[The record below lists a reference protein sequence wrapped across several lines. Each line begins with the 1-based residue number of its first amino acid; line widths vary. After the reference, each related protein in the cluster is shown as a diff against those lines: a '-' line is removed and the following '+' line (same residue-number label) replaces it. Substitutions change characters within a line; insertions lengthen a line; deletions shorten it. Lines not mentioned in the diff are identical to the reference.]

1 MSTGADTAGLDT
13 TGLLAAARAWQEQDP
28 DPETRDELEAL
39 VASASGG
46 DAAALA
52 DLHSRFDTRLA
63 FGTAG
68 LRGEIAAG
76 PNRMNRVLVSQ
87 AAAGF
92 ARWLLEHADGGT
104 PSVVIGYD
112 GRKNSDVFARDT
124 AELMAGA
131 GVRAVLLPRLLPTPV
146 LAFAVRHLDVSAGVM
161 VTASHNPPNDNG
173 YKVYLGGLDHGSQ
186 IVSPT
191 DAEIAARILEV
202 AAGSVL
208 DLPRSE
214 QYEIASDDVE
224 RAYIE
229 ATAGVATTEAPRDA
243 VSFAYTA
250 MHGVGWRTAR
260 EVFAAAGFAEPRVV
274 AAQIDPDP
282 AFPTVSF
289 PNPEEPG
296 AMDLAFETAR
306 AAGVDLVIANDP
318 DADRL
323 AVAIPDPTSDQGYRR
338 LSGNEVGALL
348 GWRAAELAEASA
360 GDGAVEGVLACSIV
374 SSPALAAVARA
385 YRLDFADTLTG
396 FKWVSRA
403 PGLIFGFEEALGYL
417 VNPGTVRDKDGISA
431 ATALLDLAAT
441 LAARGQTIADRLDAF
456 AERFGYFASDQIS
469 IRVTDLSRI
478 GEIMAALRA
487 TPPSRLGDVRVEQID
502 DLRDGFEGLPP
513 SDVLRILLAD
523 GSRVMVRP
531 SGTEPKL
538 KIYIDAASDEG
549 TVDERRATAT
559 ARVAALATAMRA
571 LTA

>member
-1 MSTGADTAGLDT
+1 MTTEHTVSTKDTPQ
-13 TGLLAAARAWQEQDP
+13 LLEEARAWLAQDP
-28 DPETRDELEAL
+28 DPETRAELDSLIVAAEAG
-39 VASASGG
+39 SAE
-46 DAAALA
+46 AVA
-52 DLHSRFDTRLA
+52 DLHSRFDERLA

-76 PNRMNRVLVSQ
+76 PNRMNRVLVAQ

-92 ARWLLEHADGGT
+92 ARWLLEHAEGGT

-131 GVRAVLLPRLLPTPV
+131 GIRAVLLPRLLPTPV
-146 LAFAVRHLDVSAGVM
+146 LAFAVRHLEASAGVM

-173 YKVYLGGLDHGSQ
+173 YKVYLGGEDHGSQ
-186 IVSPT
+186 IVPPV
-191 DAEIAARILEV
+191 DAEIAAHILDV
-202 AAGSVL
+202 ATGSVA
-208 DLPRSE
+208 DLPRSDRYEVAPDDFE
-214 QYEIASDDVE
+214 Q
-224 RAYIE
+224 AYID
-229 ATAGVATTEAPRDA
+229 ATVAVASSPAPRDA
-243 VSFAYTA
+243 VPFVYTA

-260 EVFAAAGFAEPRVV
+260 EVFARAGFAAPTPV

-282 AFPTVSF
+282 AFPTVAF

-296 AMDLAFETAR
+296 AMDLSFATAR
-306 AAGVDLVIANDP
+306 DSGADLIIANDP

-323 AVAIPDPTSDQGYRR
+323 AVAIPDRASADGYRR

-348 GWRAAELAEASA
+348 GWRAAELATASA
-360 GDGAVEGVLACSIV
+360 DERGAFGTLACSIV

-403 PGLIFGFEEALGYL
+403 PGLVYGYEEALGYL

-431 ATALLDLAAT
+431 AVAFLDLANA
-441 LAARGQTIADRLDAF
+441 LAADGVTIAQQLDAF
-456 AERFGYFASDQIS
+456 AERFGFFASDQIS
-469 IRVTDLSRI
+469 LRVTELSRI
-478 GEIMAALRA
+478 GEIMAALRSA
-487 TPPSRLGDVRVEQID
+487 PPSHLGDVRVTQID
-502 DLRDGFEGLPP
+502 DLRDGFGGLPP
-513 SDVLRILLAD
+513 SDVLRILLED

-538 KIYIDAASDEG
+538 KIYIDASSDEG
-549 TVDERRATAT
+549 TVEERRATAT
-559 ARVAALATAMRA
+559 ARVTALAEAMRL

>member
-1 MSTGADTAGLDT
+1 MSDTARLIAD
-13 TGLLAAARAWQEQDP
+13 ARAWLAQDP
-28 DPETRDELEAL
+28 DPETRQELDDL
-39 VASASGG
+39 I
-46 DAAALA
+46 AAAEAGSAEAVA

-68 LRGEIAAG
+68 LRGEVAAG
-76 PNRMNRVLVSQ
+76 PNRMNRVLVAQ

-92 ARWLLEHADGGT
+92 ARWLLEHAERGT

-131 GVRAVLLPRLLPTPV
+131 GVRAILLPRLLPTPV

-173 YKVYLGGLDHGSQ
+173 YKVYLGGTDNGSQ

-191 DAEIAARILEV
+191 DAEIAAHILEV
-202 AAGSVL
+202 AAGSVA

-214 QYEIASDDVE
+214 QYEVASEDVE

-229 ATAGVATTEAPRDA
+229 ATAAVATTTAPRDA

-250 MHGVGWRTAR
+250 MHGVGWRTAQA
-260 EVFAAAGFAEPRVV
+260 VFRAAGFAEPTVV
-274 AAQIDPDP
+274 TAQRDPDP
-282 AFPTVSF
+282 AFPTVAF

-296 AMDLAFETAR
+296 AMDLAFATAR
-306 AAGVDLVIANDP
+306 EAGVDLVIANDP

-323 AVAIPDPTSDQGYRR
+323 AVAIPDASSADGYRR

-348 GWRAAELAEASA
+348 GWRAAELASAAA
-360 GDGAVEGVLACSIV
+360 GDSAPFGVLACSIV
-374 SSPALAAVARA
+374 SSPALAAVAAA
-385 YRLDFADTLTG
+385 YHLDFADTLTG

-403 PGLIFGFEEALGYL
+403 PGLIYGYEEALGYL

-431 ATALLDLAAT
+431 AIALLDLVST
-441 LAARGQTIADRLDAF
+441 LAADGTTFGDRLDAF
-456 AERFGYFASDQIS
+456 AERFGFFASDQIS

-478 GEIMAALRA
+478 GEIMSALRSN
-487 TPPSRLGDVRVEQID
+487 PPARLGEVAVERID
-502 DLRDGFEGLPP
+502 DLSDGFEGLPP
-513 SDVLRILLAD
+513 SDVLRIRLAD

-538 KIYIDAASDEG
+538 KIYIDASSDEG
-549 TVDERRATAT
+549 SVAERRATAT
-559 ARVAALATAMRA
+559 ARVAALADAMRS
-571 LTA
+571 LTR

>member
-1 MSTGADTAGLDT
+1 VTPALDTAD
-13 TGLLAAARAWQEQDP
+13 LLAAARAWQAQDP
-28 DPETRDELEAL
+28 DPETRLELEAL
-39 VASASGG
+39 I
-46 DAAALA
+46 AAAADGSVDALA

-76 PNRMNRVLVSQ
+76 PNRMNRVLVAQ

-92 ARWLLEHADGGT
+92 ARWLLEHAEGGA

-173 YKVYLGGLDHGSQ
+173 YKVYLGGDDHGSQ

-191 DAEIAARILEV
+191 DGEIAAHILAV
-202 AAGSVL
+202 AAGSVA

-229 ATAGVATTEAPRDA
+229 ATARVATTTTPRDA

-260 EVFAAAGFAEPRVV
+260 EVFAAAGFAEPLAV

-306 AAGVDLVIANDP
+306 AGGVDLVIANDP

-323 AVAIPDPTSDQGYRR
+323 AVAIPDPASDAGYRR

-348 GWRAAELAEASA
+348 GWRAAEAAETAA
-360 GDGAVEGVLACSIV
+360 GENAGNGVLACSIV
-374 SSPALAAVARA
+374 SSPALAAVAREF
-385 YRLDFADTLTG
+385 RLDFANTLTG

-403 PGLIFGFEEALGYL
+403 PGLIYGFEEALGYL
-417 VNPGTVRDKDGISA
+417 VNPETVRDKDGISA
-431 ATALLDLAAT
+431 ATALLDLANG
-441 LAARGQTIADRLDAF
+441 LAAHGQTIADRLDAF

-469 IRVTDLSRI
+469 LRVTDLSRI
-478 GEIMAALRA
+478 VEIMAALRA
-487 TPPSRLGDVRVEQID
+487 TPPSHLGEVRVERID

-513 SDVLRILLAD
+513 SDVLRIVLVD

-538 KIYIDAASDEG
+538 KIYIDASSDEG
-549 TVDERRATAT
+549 TVAERRAIAT
-559 ARVAALATAMRA
+559 TRVAALGDAMRA